1 MTLRSKLRGALAYL
15 VYLVLATSL
24 LILVAEGLG
33 RAYMR
38 YRYGRPGKTYGLWI
52 SDPELGATHRPN
64 AYNSHTSLN
73 GLGCRNR
80 EELYEPRPANGLRV
94 IAFGGSTTYGYNLAD
109 GETYTERLEARLRAR
124 AGWERSQVLNAGRI
138 TYSAAQNL
146 ILMRRLVPRVK
157 PDYALL
163 YEGINELYNA
173 WMLARDGV
181 SLDSLGERYGVIGR
195 SYDYN
200 RWLLR
205 NSLLVRYL
213 DYVVKARL
221 AGGGEGHAAAPA
233 EGPRAATVP
242 EVHPWLLRNYE
253 HLLREQI
260 AYLRGQGVTPV
271 VYRYASVGSQT
282 QRVFSDL
289 SARIARE
296 TGTPVCDMEAR
307 FDSLGPRKRQLFIE
321 TGVHVTPEGARI
333 LAEEVEAML
342 VDLEAARNARQAP
355 VASSTGAGPTSS

>member
-1 MTLRSKLRGALAYL
+1 MTLGASLRGALGYL
-15 VYLVLATSL
+15 IYLGFATAV
-24 LILVAEGLG
+24 LILTAEGLG
-33 RAYMR
+33 RGYMY
-38 YRYGRPGKTYGLWI
+38 YRYGVPGKTYGLWI
-52 SDPELGATHRPN
+52 GDPELGASHRPN
-64 AYNSHTSLN
+64 GYNSHTSLN

-80 EELYEPRPANGLRV
+80 EDLYEPRPTNGLRV
-94 IAFGGSTTYGYNLAD
+94 LAFGGSTTYGYNLAD
-109 GETYTERLEARLRAR
+109 GDTYPERLEARLRSR
-124 AGWERSQVLNAGRI
+124 PGWDRSQVLNAGRI

-146 ILMRRLVPRVK
+146 TLMRRLVPRVK

-181 SLDSLGERYGVIGR
+181 SLDSLGERCGVIGR

-205 NSLLVRYL
+205 NSILVRYL

-221 AGGGEGHAAAPA
+221 TGGGESHVAAP
-233 EGPRAATVP
+233 GGTQAATAP
-242 EVHPWLLRNYE
+242 DVHPWLLRNYE

-260 AYLRGQGVTPV
+260 VYLRGQGVTPV
-271 VYRYASVGSQT
+271 VYRYASVGSEG
-282 QRVFSDL
+282 QRVFSEL

-307 FDSLGPRKRQLFIE
+307 FDSFGPRKRQLFIGS
-321 TGVHVTPEGARI
+321 GVHVTPEGARI
-333 LAEEVEAML
+333 LAEEVEAVL
-342 VDLEAARNARQAP
+342 VGLEAARNADQAP
-355 VASSTGAGPTSS
+355 AAPTARAGPTSL